1 MSDQSGKEAL
11 RDMSTDRSDWWRGA
25 VLYQIYPLSFAD
37 SNGDGWGDLPGI
49 IDKLDYIAAL
59 GVDGI
64 WLSPFYCSA
73 WTDYGYDT
81 IDQKNVDP
89 RCGSLADFDRLLARA
104 HALGLKVLVD
114 QVYTYTSNRH
124 PWFLS
129 SRNGP
134 EGPHGDWYVWSDP
147 RPDGGVPN
155 NWVSIF
161 GGPAWSWDMSR
172 RQYFMTHFLPEMPH
186 LRVENPAVQ
195 EELLGIGR
203 FWLDRGVDGFRLDV
217 INLAVVDPELRN
229 NPASGETRV
238 ILPAHAQN
246 PLYDGNRPEALEFVN
261 RIRSLAD
268 EREGRFL
275 LGEIAGRA
283 PMTMAQAY
291 TEGKTGLHSAYFVL
305 GGDQALLT
313 ASQLRREL
321 QAWSDDAQGWPTW
334 SFSNHDIVRGP
345 TRCGHKEPSAAFAE
359 LLMAIVLAARGTALI
374 YQGDELGL
382 PDAQLP
388 YEALRDPASRR
399 FYPEHLQ
406 RDGARTP
413 MPWDNSQTNS
423 GFTSG
428 KPWLPMPHSHNSLAA
443 AQQDAS
449 PDSTLAVTRALIALR
464 RAHPALQRGS
474 VQFEDL
480 GDDLLGFVRS
490 DGTERIACIFN
501 LTDQPIP
508 SDYTTRWSHVL
519 LERGVRRG
527 KDGPPVL
534 GPYGFLVAC

>member
-1 MSDQSGKEAL
+1 
-11 RDMSTDRSDWWRGA
+11 MSTDGSDWWRGA

-49 IDKLDYIAAL
+49 IHRLDYIAAL

-81 IDQKNVDP
+81 TDQKNVDP

-134 EGPHGDWYVWSDP
+134 ASPHGDWYVWADP
-147 RPDGGVPN
+147 KPDGGVPN

-195 EELLGIGR
+195 EELLGIGL

-217 INLAVVDPELRN
+217 INLAVVDHELRD
-229 NPASGETRV
+229 NPSSREHRV
-238 ILPAHAQN
+238 ILPAHAQK
-246 PLYDGNRPEALEFVN
+246 PLYDGNRPEALNFVS

-268 EREGRFL
+268 EQEGRFL

-283 PMTMAQAY
+283 PMSMGQAY
-291 TEGKTGLHSAYFVL
+291 TEGQTGLHSAYFVL
-305 GGDQALLT
+305 GGDQGPLT
-313 ASQLRREL
+313 ASGVRSEL
-321 QAWSDDAQGWPTW
+321 EAWSEDAQGWPTW

-345 TRCGHKEPSAAFAE
+345 TRCGPKEPDSAFPR

-382 PDAQLP
+382 PDAQLA
-388 YEALRDPASRR
+388 YESLRDPASRR

-413 MPWDNSQTNS
+413 MPWDSTLKNL
-423 GFTSG
+423 GFTKGS
-428 KPWLPMPHSHNSLAA
+428 PWLPMPDNHKGLAA
-443 AQQDAS
+443 AQQETN
-449 PDSTLAVTRALIALR
+449 PDSTLALTRALIALR
-464 RAHPALQRGS
+464 KAHPALQWGS

-480 GDDLLGFVRS
+480 GDHVLGFTRS
-490 DGTERIACIFN
+490 DENERIACIFN
-501 LTDQPIP
+501 LTEQTIP
-508 SDYTTRWSHVL
+508 SDYAARWPNVL
-519 LERGVRRG
+519 LERGVDRREG
-527 KDGPPVL
+527 GPPVL
-534 GPYGFLVAC
+534 GPYGFILAC